1 MAYILQR
8 RIIHRGEAQTRTT
21 EVSSDLLR
29 IGRGTSN
36 DLHLD
41 DLAISLNHATL
52 EWSQGRYL
60 LRDLTG
66 AAATYVNHS
75 PIREAVVRGGD
86 TIRIG
91 SYLLRLAGGGT
102 GSSLTI
108 AIEEGPGAKEQDR
121 VALLPQYQ
129 LSSGRWT
136 KRALSVALVLL
147 VVGGA
152 AVAFGIGKHRAFMP
166 GLVSLKHSQFAD
178 QCINCHAPWKAV
190 WTSVP
195 DKTCQACHT
204 GPTHFGEHSQVPGP
218 QCASC
223 HVEHKE
229 KPALAAVPDSDC
241 YQCHGDLKVKEGR
254 IAFHPQIHGFNR
266 DHPEFAV
273 SVRSSDPQ
281 RPTRVRLDAKDAP
294 KDQAALLLNH
304 KVHLDPEL
312 RGPEGPEPLKCLSCH
327 HPDEQGAYMKPIH
340 FEKDCMRCHQLD
352 FDDRLPGKTV
362 SHMKQPQEVRA
373 ELQAAYYELVSR
385 ELGRPAF
392 TRRQPGAPKSKE
404 EVSVEEMTAK
414 VEKFLYAKKSK
425 KCLLCHVVE
434 DSMRPTSEPS
444 GDVLASEAGL
454 PRIKKTDVPSAWF
467 IYSRFDHAPH
477 LGLPDIKKK
486 DCVACHEG
494 APKSIATSDVL
505 LPGIKNCQA
514 CHFEPNGA
522 QASCNSCHY
531 YHDKTLQRPGELPP
545 QLRDIP
551 KHDQARASMSS
562 SAGGGG

>member
-8 RIIHRGEAQTRTT
+8 HIVHRGEAQTKTT
-21 EVSSDLLR
+21 EVPSDLLR

-36 DLHLD
+36 ELHLD
-41 DLAISLNHATL
+41 DLSISLNHATL
-52 EWSQGRYL
+52 EWAQGRYV

-66 AAATYVNHS
+66 AGATYVNQS
-75 PIREAVVRGGD
+75 PIRDAVVAAGD

-91 SYLLRLAGGGT
+91 SFLLRLSA
-102 GSSLTI
+102 SSPGAPLTVT
-108 AIEEGPGAKEQDR
+108 IEEGPNAKEQDR

-129 LSSGRWT
+129 LRSGRWT
-136 KRALSVALVLL
+136 KRALSVTLVFL

-152 AVAFGIGKHRAFMP
+152 AAAFGLGKHRAFMP
-166 GLVSLKHSQFAD
+166 GQVSLKHSQFAD
-178 QCINCHAPWKAV
+178 QCLNCHAPWKVV
-190 WTSVP
+190 WATVP
-195 DKTCQACHT
+195 DKTCQACHS
-204 GPTHFGEHSQVPGP
+204 GPAHFREHSQVPGP

-229 KPALAAVPDSDC
+229 KPALAAVPDADC
-241 YQCHGDLKVKEGR
+241 IQCHGDLQTKDAA
-254 IAFHPQIHGFNR
+254 IAFHPRIHGFNR

-273 SVRSSDPQ
+273 STVSPDSMKPQ
-281 RPTRVRLDAKDAP
+281 RVRLDEKATLKDG
-294 KDQAALLLNH
+294 AALLLNH

-312 RGPEGPEPLKCLSCH
+312 RGPEGPEPLKCVSCH
-327 HPDEQGAYMKPIH
+327 HPDDQGAYMKPIS

-362 SHMKQPQEVRA
+362 PHRKQPQDLRA
-373 ELQAAYYELVSR
+373 ELQSAYYELLSR

-392 TRRQPGAPKSKE
+392 TRRPPGAPKSKE
-404 EVSVEEMTAK
+404 ELSVEEMTAK
-414 VEKFLYAKKSK
+414 AEKFLYAKKSK
-425 KCLLCHVVE
+425 KCLLCHIVE
-434 DSMRPTSEPS
+434 EPAGIPS
-444 GDVLASEAGL
+444 GRARDATASMPGL
-454 PRIKKTDVPSAWF
+454 PVMRKTEVPTAWLS
-467 IYSRFDHAPH
+467 YSRFDHAPH

-486 DCVACHEG
+486 DCVACHDG
-494 APKSIATSDVL
+494 APKSVATSDVL

-545 QLRDIP
+545 PAKDSGKKDQVRVIRDAP
-551 KHDQARASMSS
+551 
-562 SAGGGG
+562 AGRKG